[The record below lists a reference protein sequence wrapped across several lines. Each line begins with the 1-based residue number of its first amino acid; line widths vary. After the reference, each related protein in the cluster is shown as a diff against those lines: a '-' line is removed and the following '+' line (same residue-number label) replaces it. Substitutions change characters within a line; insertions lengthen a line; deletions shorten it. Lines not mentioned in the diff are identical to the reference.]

1 VYASS
6 SATLIDTS
14 NERVISRDVGIF
26 PLWISSVCGDTIIL
40 ALVCVGVNGLGASGL
55 ALAEVSLA
63 EPGKALSS
71 VMLLTFESF
80 PLAKRAL
87 WCVALFS
94 TRG

>member
-1 VYASS
+1 VHTSS
-6 SATLIDTS
+6 GATLIDTGD
-14 NERVISRDVGIF
+14 ERVISRDVGIF
-26 PLWISSVCGDTIIL
+26 PLWISSVCVDTITL

-63 EPGKALSS
+63 EPGKALLS
-71 VMLLTFESF
+71 VMPPTFESF

-87 WCVALFS
+87 WCVAPFS